1 MSFESAAEPSA
12 PQVRFWPV
20 EDLPALA
27 PDPFLEQVLHE
38 EPVRGAMGCE
48 FKG

>member
-38 EPVRGAMGCE
+38 EPVTRSNGL
-48 FKG
+48 